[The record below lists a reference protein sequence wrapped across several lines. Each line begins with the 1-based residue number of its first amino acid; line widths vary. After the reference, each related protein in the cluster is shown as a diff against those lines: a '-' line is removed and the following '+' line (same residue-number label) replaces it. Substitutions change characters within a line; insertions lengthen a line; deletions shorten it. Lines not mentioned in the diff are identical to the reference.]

1 MVLLVDYGKILYSS
15 VNKLKQN
22 SDASLKARRIYI
34 YIFCT
39 RFISFTFD
47 FCGLLSFV
55 CHFKTIPETV

>member
-1 MVLLVDYGKILYSS
+1 MVLLVDYGKVLYSS

-22 SDASLKARRIYI
+22 SNASLKEEYIYI
-34 YIFCT
+34 YIFCS

-47 FCGLLSFV
+47 LCGLLSFV